1 MNGWMG
7 DSVLSLAMS
16 NGSLL
21 HKSDPESLESTLTL
35 RLLLILSETLL
46 LLILSSVDS
55 VYSGMIPS
63 VLSEVDPEA
72 AKS

>member
-1 MNGWMG
+1 MAGWET
-7 DSVLSLAMS
+7 VISLAMS

-21 HKSDPESLESTLTL
+21 HKSDPESLESTLAL

-46 LLILSSVDS
+46 LLLLSSVDS
-55 VYSGMIPS
+55 VHSGIPS

>member
-1 MNGWMG
+1 MAGWET
-7 DSVLSLAMS
+7 VLSLAMS

-21 HKSDPESLESTLTL
+21 RKSDPESLESALTL

-46 LLILSSVDS
+46 LLLLSSVDS
-55 VYSGMIPS
+55 LYSGMIPS